1 MRVVSKE
8 ELRRMLTN
16 NKTKYVIV
24 EYRPCG
30 MGEPF
35 ITDSTFGAYPLYS
48 ASGVLSSWDWD
59 LNADYKKTDHFFV
72 FEGSDIAK
80 MMAMLS
86 DSFFSALDAE

>member
-16 NKTKYVIV
+16 NKIKYVIA
-24 EYRPCG
+24 EYTPCV

-35 ITDSTFGAYPLYS
+35 VTDSTFGANPLYS
-48 ASGVLSSWDWD
+48 TSGDLSSWDWD
-59 LNADYKKTDHFFV
+59 LNANYNKNQQFVV
-72 FEGSDIAK
+72 FEASDIGK